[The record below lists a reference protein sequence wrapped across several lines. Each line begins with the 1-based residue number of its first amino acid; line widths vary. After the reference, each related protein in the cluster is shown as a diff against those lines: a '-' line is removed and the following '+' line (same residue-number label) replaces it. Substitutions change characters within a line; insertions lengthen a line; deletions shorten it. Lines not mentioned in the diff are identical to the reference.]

1 MMSSGP
7 IGPSPSPDPAEERAV
22 GLLRSITS
30 GLVLAFAGSRANVSR
45 TILSCAGIVVG
56 IGALIT
62 VVTAGHVGERYAVAY
77 SEANWGVAATYAV
90 SLPSVE
96 DTGALKED
104 LLRAGGQAVSLDFR
118 TESDIRMRQ
127 GDREI
132 AEVGFTVAEPGLED
146 IRRMNLT
153 QGRWFT
159 EGDTES
165 LAPVLVVTDTLAD
178 RLESSDGFEG
188 LQIGSR
194 TWQDVRV
201 VGVVEAT
208 AMDGM
213 TGEGGTAYL
222 LNAPASQEIAFPEGT
237 EGAAGMGGGLEY
249 SVRVPSEG
257 ADPEAFKER
266 LIGSAW
272 RWAPDADPNAVH
284 VYRMDDAEQIGEV
297 LGYLSLGLLGIAAIT
312 LTTGLL
318 GVLNVGLVTV
328 RERRR
333 ELAVYR
339 ALGADRLSMFVVVVA
354 EAVVVALV
362 AGVIAL
368 ALCYG
373 GAGAAHLLLAD
384 LLPDG
389 VVVTVPVSGVL
400 VGLGSAA
407 GVGLLAGV
415 IPAWRAL
422 RTSVVAGLRD

>member
-1 MMSSGP
+1 MMSPGP
-7 IGPSPSPDPAEERAV
+7 IGPLPAPDPAEERAA

-45 TILSCAGIVVG
+45 TLLSCAGIVVG
-56 IGALIT
+56 IAALIT
-62 VVTAGHVGERYAVAY
+62 VVTAGHVGERFAVAY
-77 SEANWGVAATYAV
+77 SEANWGVAATYDVA
-90 SLPSVE
+90 LPAVE

-104 LLRAGGQAVSLDFR
+104 LLRAGGQAASLNLRADA
-118 TESDIRMRQ
+118 DIRMRQ

-132 AEVGFTVAEPGLED
+132 PQVGFTVTDAGLDD
-146 IRRMNLT
+146 IRRMDLT
-153 QGRWFT
+153 RGRWFT
-159 EGDTES
+159 EADTES
-165 LAPVLVVTDTLAD
+165 LAPVLVLTDELAD
-178 RLESSDGFEG
+178 GLEAAGGFDG

-201 VGVVEAT
+201 VGVVET
-208 AMDGM
+208 TVMDRTG
-213 TGEGGTAYL
+213 GEGGTAYL
-222 LNAPASQEIAFPEGT
+222 LDSPASQEIAFPEGT
-237 EGAAGMGGGLEY
+237 EGASGWTGGLTY
-249 SVRVPSEG
+249 AVRVPPEG
-257 ADPEAFKER
+257 ADPEGFKER
-266 LIGSAW
+266 LAGAAW
-272 RWAPDADPNAVH
+272 RWGPDADPNAVQ
-284 VYRMDDAEQIGEV
+284 VSRMDDAEQISEA
-297 LGYLSLGLLGIAAIT
+297 LGYLSLGLLGIAAVT

-415 IPAWRAL
+415 VPAWRAL